1 MSFFYKKII
10 LSLFI
15 LLLIFSFVGI
25 KVNAQTAIT
34 NNSVGLDVTPQTPRV
49 GDSVIIKAYSNSID
63 LNYQKIT
70 WYVNDKIIKEGTGEK
85 EIIVKA
91 QPNQTTKV
99 RAVITKTDNS
109 KIELTTEIT
118 PSEIDLI
125 IEPLSY
131 KPPFYKGKP
140 YFIDQGTFY
149 ATVVPNIKI
158 NNKKIESKDIFYK
171 WTKDGTVLGKSSG
184 LGQDS
189 IKITGSVPI
198 DDIQLG
204 VEAYDNVTRRLLA
217 KDSKVVKPEDPKLL
231 FYEKNPIYGILYNK
245 AISNSYYM
253 GDRDELT
260 ITAEPF
266 SFDFLKSTDD
276 NSTYSWKINNNSATS
291 SNNKNELLVIQQENK
306 IKGTASIS
314 VDISNI
320 KKDFQEVSGDFNLE
334 FGK

>member
-1 MSFFYKKII
+1 MLLFYKKII
-10 LSLFI
+10 LSFFA
-15 LLLIFSFVGI
+15 LLLTFSFVS
-25 KVNAQTAIT
+25 VSAQTT
-34 NNSVGLDVTPQTPRV
+34 TLNNSTGLDVTPQTPRI
-49 GDSVIIKAYSNSID
+49 GDSVIIKAYSNSVD

-70 WYVNDKIIKEGTGEK
+70 WYVDDKIRKEGLGEK
-85 EIIVKA
+85 EIMIKT
-91 QPNQTTKV
+91 QSGQTTKV
-99 RAVITKTDNS
+99 KAVVTKTDGS

-131 KPPFYKGKP
+131 KSPFYEGKP

-189 IKITGSVPI
+189 IRITGSVPI
-198 DDIQLG
+198 DDIHLG
-204 VEAYDNVTRRLLA
+204 VEAYDNTTKKLLA
-217 KDSKVVKPEDPKLL
+217 KDSKTIEPEDPKVL

-245 AISNSYYM
+245 AISGSYYM

-260 ITAEPF
+260 ISAEPF
-266 SFDFLKSTDD
+266 SFDFTKNTAD
-276 NSTYSWKINNNSATS
+276 NSSYSWEINNNSATS
-291 SNNKNELLVIQQENK
+291 SKNKNELLVVQQENK
-306 IKGTASIS
+306 IKGTANIS
-314 VDISNI
+314 VSILNT
-320 KKDFQEVSGDFNLE
+320 KRDFQEISGDFSLE